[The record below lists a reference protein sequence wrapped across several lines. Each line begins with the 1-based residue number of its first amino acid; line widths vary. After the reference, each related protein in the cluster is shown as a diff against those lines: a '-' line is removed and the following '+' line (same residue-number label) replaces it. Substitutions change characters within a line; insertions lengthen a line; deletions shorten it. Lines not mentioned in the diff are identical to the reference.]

1 MELEEE
7 VETISNN
14 DVQPKKNKYEI
25 AEIEF
30 IQQEIQLVTKKIE
43 HEKIALRILQER
55 YEKKKGEL
63 DKLKGK
69 PVTLSKDEKIRE
81 IKEKME
87 KMKNRKISDQ
97 LFSKNQKTLQPDEEN
112 KKLIKDFSKHEID
125 LSNITKD
132 INKHMLINL
141 ELTKTIENMR
151 KEKNRISNQV
161 MLLKTENK
169 KLEDEINILE
179 NKNKESLSKIKHE
192 ELKKTR
198 EEESLMQK
206 SFEEKRDDLEN
217 EYHEIIE
224 TSIKQER
231 ERKKDLSNKRLILSK
246 IAENVQK
253 NKKNDINE
261 NYKMLNEDITD
272 RTPIL
277 DLLVDKWKF
286 ITKFKKQMIEKYIKN
301 SINIRDAFNK
311 MIKFLG
317 IDSFNELPTIYE
329 KMEEQN
335 SSIEIYLSKIT
346 NEVDNLKEREKIL
359 SNQIKDLTL
368 NNQIINEEKENFTEK
383 KVSHINKLKSN
394 NDELIEAILKRR
406 NFFLKLQPQTF
417 KFINKLQNT
426 YLSDFVNDKIIINE
440 NTKIN
445 ESNVIEF
452 LACIQDYCQLIKDF
466 DKSTQ
471 LSKSS
476 IQDSYEINKDLDK
489 LKRDIN
495 YKLQKFNFE
504 NCVQDN
510 VYDTIKKDIKSN
522 QSFDE
527 TIKKLAN
534 EIANQVNN
542 RENRINAYAYKN
554 SLIHSNSILGENGS
568 NIINNN
574 NKSMKGSTSMK
585 KMFKNNMKI

>member
-179 NKNKESLSKIKHE
+179 NKNKESLSKIKHD

-335 SSIEIYLSKIT
+335 SSIEIYSSKIT

>member
-43 HEKIALRILQER
+43 HEKIALRILQEL

-179 NKNKESLSKIKHE
+179 NKNKESLSKIKHD

-346 NEVDNLKEREKIL
+346 NEVDSLKEREKIL

>member
-179 NKNKESLSKIKHE
+179 NKNKESLSKIKHD

-346 NEVDNLKEREKIL
+346 NEVDSLKEREKIL

-554 SLIHSNSILGENGS
+554 SLVHSNSILGENGS

>member
-161 MLLKTENK
+161 TLLKTENK

-179 NKNKESLSKIKHE
+179 NKNKESLSKIKHD

-346 NEVDNLKEREKIL
+346 NEVDSLKEREKIL

>member
-1 MELEEE
+1 
-7 VETISNN
+7 
-14 DVQPKKNKYEI
+14 
-25 AEIEF
+25 
-30 IQQEIQLVTKKIE
+30 
-43 HEKIALRILQER
+43 
-55 YEKKKGEL
+55 
-63 DKLKGK
+63 
-69 PVTLSKDEKIRE
+69 
-81 IKEKME
+81 
-87 KMKNRKISDQ
+87 
-97 LFSKNQKTLQPDEEN
+97 
-112 KKLIKDFSKHEID
+112 
-125 LSNITKD
+125 
-132 INKHMLINL
+132 MLINL

-179 NKNKESLSKIKHE
+179 NKNKESLSKIKHD

-346 NEVDNLKEREKIL
+346 NEVDSLKEREKIL

-554 SLIHSNSILGENGS
+554 SLVHSNSILGENGS